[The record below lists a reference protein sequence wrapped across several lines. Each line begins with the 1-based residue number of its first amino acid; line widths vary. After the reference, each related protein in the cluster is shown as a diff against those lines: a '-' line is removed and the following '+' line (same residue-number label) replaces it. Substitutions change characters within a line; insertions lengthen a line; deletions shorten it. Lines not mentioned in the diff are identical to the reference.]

1 MRHHLEEIVKIL
13 LVMMREL
20 TQIISKKLKVNE
32 KFHHQNSATRI
43 SKRTRIILRCLNVRK
58 GIKEIQG
65 ARSLQ
70 NAKMAL
76 KIMLEDLNALLQL

>member
-1 MRHHLEEIVKIL
+1 MRPHLGEIAKIL

-58 GIKEIQG
+58 GIKE
-65 ARSLQ
+65 ARGLQ
-70 NAKMAL
+70 NAEMVL
-76 KIMLEDLNALLQL
+76 KIMLKDLNALLEL